1 MKKNRK
7 AVKKY
12 NQDIDNYMQSE
23 DFDNASIAKEMIKEA
38 DEKKLPITKDPELL
52 KHTMDMDLRDN
63 IPPQMYSV
71 VSGFI
76 ELVEKLERAEK
87 DES

>member
-1 MKKNRK
+1 MKKRSVIGKYDQDYDQYIHSDNHDNRSVAEQIIQEANEK
-7 AVKKY
+7 NIPI
-12 NQDIDNYMQSE
+12 NQDPDI
-23 DFDNASIAKEMIKEA
+23 
-38 DEKKLPITKDPELL
+38 L
-52 KHTMDMDLRDN
+52 KNTMDMDLRDN

-76 ELVEKLERAEK
+76 ELIEKLERAEK

>member
-1 MKKNRK
+1 MMKKYRGVGKYDQDYDQYMHSEHYDNRSV
-7 AVKKY
+7 AESLIDQAERADQTI
-12 NQDIDNYMQSE
+12 NTDPDI
-23 DFDNASIAKEMIKEA
+23 
-38 DEKKLPITKDPELL
+38 L

-76 ELVEKLERAEK
+76 ELIEKLERSKE